1 MISRLAKICK
11 ICLILAVFISYGL
24 QGYVIVDIVWLQKL
38 KLRVLGNKRE
48 CWYEYIVR
56 YSIVVASGM
65 CVASRRY

>member
-1 MISRLAKICK
+1 M
-11 ICLILAVFISYGL
+11 FISYGL

-48 CWYEYIVR
+48 CWYEYMVR

-65 CVASRRY
+65 CAGSRR